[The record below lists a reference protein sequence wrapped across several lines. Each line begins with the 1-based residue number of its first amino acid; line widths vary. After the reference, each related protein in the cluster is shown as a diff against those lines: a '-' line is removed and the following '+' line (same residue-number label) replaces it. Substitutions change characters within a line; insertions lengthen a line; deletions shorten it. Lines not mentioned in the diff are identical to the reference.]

1 MARRSRVTAGISPAR
16 LGHDDGFGHSSRA
29 WSTENEQP
37 RERPGRRGKGSPATT
52 AGASWNQLGA
62 RATIWLMFCGSPF
75 FGYPHKPLLA
85 LAYGSRYQRTY
96 QHFRAAHSD
105 PGNLARHLLGLGH
118 AICANMALLQV
129 VDTAVFGA
137 DGVAYFSWATLL
149 GWAALLTFWTE
160 TAPAA
165 TRVLAVASLVA
176 GFAVRAWVVK
186 HWALLLWAEGVQHA
200 LIWKWGDGKAMP
212 YLPASLPFGVVM
224 IAHFGLQ
231 HIARG
236 HTAVLAPLSAEINLA
251 TMAFVIWG
259 SYKPLIKASWIKT
272 PLGFLGPNVYWCGV
286 IGWLLAVLT
295 DQPWLYLHGAGFS
308 ASLFQG
314 VSHRWSG
321 EAANLP
327 ELALRSEVE
336 GAGDEIGHVSY
347 FPVLIF
353 HASFQTL
360 GWCTPRAHPALELGQ
375 GAVPGLASI

>member
-1 MARRSRVTAGISPAR
+1 MMVLIMTDLTASNGLSRTGLCWYTACSYNPVKVVPFFSSVRVTVWFELICAI
-16 LGHDDGFGHSSRA
+16 
-29 WSTENEQP
+29 
-37 RERPGRRGKGSPATT
+37 
-52 AGASWNQLGA
+52 
-62 RATIWLMFCGSPF
+62 
-75 FGYPHKPLLA
+75 
-85 LAYGSRYQRTY
+85 
-96 QHFRAAHSD
+96 
-105 PGNLARHLLGLGH
+105 GLGSLF
-118 AICANMALLQV
+118 I
-129 VDTAVFGA
+129 
-137 DGVAYFSWATLL
+137 SATP
-149 GWAALLTFWTE
+149 FH
-160 TAPAA
+160 
-165 TRVLAVASLVA
+165 
-176 GFAVRAWVVK
+176 VRCP
-186 HWALLLWAEGVQHA
+186 Q
-200 LIWKWGDGKAMP
+200 
-212 YLPASLPFGVVM
+212 
-224 IAHFGLQ
+224 
-231 HIARG
+231 
-236 HTAVLAPLSAEINLA
+236 APLSAEINLA